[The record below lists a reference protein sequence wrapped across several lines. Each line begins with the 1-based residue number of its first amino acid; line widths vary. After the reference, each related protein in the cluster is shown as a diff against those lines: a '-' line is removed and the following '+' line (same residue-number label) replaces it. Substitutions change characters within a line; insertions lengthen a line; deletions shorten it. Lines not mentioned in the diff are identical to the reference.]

1 MSKIYYIMGK
11 SSAGKDTIY
20 KELLKNGSIK
30 FNTVVGYTTRPMREG
45 ELHGR
50 EYYFVTEEEMGNMEE
65 QGIIIEKRTYDT
77 IYGKWNYFTAYDEQF
92 KKEEGNLLIIG
103 TLESYKKIREFFGE
117 GKVVPIY
124 IYVEDGQ
131 RLLRALN
138 REMQQKEPKYAEM
151 CRRFLADE
159 KDFSKD
165 IIEKLGIEKQFEN
178 KDEKK
183 CLNEIIEYIKRTMKM

>member
-20 KELLKNGSIK
+20 KELLKNGSVK

-45 ELHGR
+45 ESHGR
-50 EYYFVTEEEMGNMEE
+50 EYYFVTEEDMENMEK

-92 KKEEGNLLIIG
+92 KKEDGNLLIIG

-117 GKVVPIY
+117 DKVVPIY

-165 IIEKLGIEKQFEN
+165 IIEELGIKKQFEN
-178 KDEKK
+178 NDEKK
-183 CLNEIIEYIKRTMKM
+183 CLDEIIEYVKRTMKM